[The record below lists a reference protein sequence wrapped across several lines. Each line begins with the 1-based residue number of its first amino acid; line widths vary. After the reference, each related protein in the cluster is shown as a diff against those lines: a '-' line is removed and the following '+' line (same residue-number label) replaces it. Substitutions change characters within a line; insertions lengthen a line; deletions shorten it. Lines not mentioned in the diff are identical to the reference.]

1 MSLTCNTTCSGL
13 HRMDIKCGIQQ
24 MIQLLVPA
32 MEMELTNQLAAV
44 VMASHLR
51 FITALVKELIT
62 MDALSVM
69 WTIA

>member
-13 HRMDIKCGIQQ
+13 HRMDTKCGIQQ
-24 MIQLLVPA
+24 MTQLLVPV

-44 VMASHLR
+44 EMASHLR
-51 FITALVKELIT
+51 FITALVKPAVT

-69 WTIA
+69 